1 MARPFGSPGSLT
13 VNTPSLLERR
23 QAISDMAA
31 INNRESSLA
40 RRLFRQYS
48 QASRKGDT
56 EAGEKAMDLFDRS
69 RERGIELGGIQ
80 SYDQRMNAAGQDLS
94 QRIQTNQELADMESG
109 APQAA
114 PASSGAMTLT
124 AQGWTPNETLAT
136 DPVQAQEG
144 IVGGPSGI
152 DATPVRSGPSPAE
165 GGIMAARNR
174 SVSPIYSSRGIE
186 QQTAP
191 QSLDPNYG
199 PPVGSASTPDREFA
213 KKFPA
218 LSAFMQR
225 AGEVDY
231 TIKAPGH
238 TFLSKEQIDSI
249 TPGTFEGSDPEAVRL
264 YAENRAAMDVREGIE
279 SEVASYRFDE
289 SLYPEEKKR
298 RMAKRAREKAGLPPN
313 AAPPASAPASSA
325 APSTPNP
332 SPTPAQ
338 RRNVVDMSPRIPV
351 PRAMSSLSQVMG
363 MAPETLDVTLGRA
376 SRAIDLVAGSP
387 KNASSGLSYLA
398 KKAHERVISTA
409 YDTGLRARRKVDQL
423 RKGAS
428 NLSKAARSDLNL

>member
-1 MARPFGSPGSLT
+1 MDPIDYAKTPTGRKFGSSGSL
-13 VNTPSLLERR
+13 VGQPSILERR
-23 QAISDMAA
+23 QAVSDMATL
-31 INNRESSLA
+31 NA
-40 RRLFRQYS
+40 RRSSDYNRVYRQARR
-48 QASRKGDT
+48 ASRQGDM
-56 EAGEKAMDLFDRS
+56 EAGLLALELGDLAS
-69 RERGIELGGIQ
+69 KEGVELGGIRR
-80 SYDQRMNAAGQDLS
+80 YGQRMNAAEDELDQKI
-94 QRIQTNQELADMESG
+94 RTNKELTDMESG

-152 DATPVRSGPSPAE
+152 DATPIRSGPSPAE

-225 AGEVDY
+225 AGEVKDY
-231 TIKAPGH
+231 TLSVPAAGMGPKDVYPEVNGDGVIDATEDAAITRWSNNIKA
-238 TFLSKEQIDSI
+238 SMEQD
-249 TPGTFEGSDPEAVRL
+249 A
-264 YAENRAAMDVREGIE
+264 IE

-298 RMAKRAREKAGLPPN
+298 RMAKRAKAE
-313 AAPPASAPASSA
+313 
-325 APSTPNP
+325 
-332 SPTPAQ
+332 
-338 RRNVVDMSPRIPV
+338 RVDL
-351 PRAMSSLSQVMG
+351 SLS
-363 MAPETLDVTLGRA
+363 ER
-376 SRAIDLVAGSP
+376 SRRPS
-387 KNASSGLSYLA
+387 
-398 KKAHERVISTA
+398 RVI
-409 YDTGLRARRKVDQL
+409 V
-423 RKGAS
+423 KGPTF
-428 NLSKAARSDLNL
+428 

>member
-48 QASRKGDT
+48 RASRKGDT
-56 EAGEKAMDLFDRS
+56 EAGEKAMDLFDRAN
-69 RERGIELGGIQ
+69 EKGIELGGIQ

-94 QRIQTNQELADMESG
+94 QRIQTNQELADMEG
-109 APQAA
+109 GEQPAA
-114 PASSGAMTLT
+114 SGAMTLT

-152 DATPVRSGPSPAE
+152 DATPIRSGPSPAE
-165 GGIMAARNR
+165 GGIMAARR
-174 SVSPIYSSRGIE
+174 KASTPIYSSRGIE
-186 QQTAP
+186 QQDSP

-218 LSAFMQR
+218 LSAFMKR

-238 TFLSKEQIDSI
+238 TFLSKEQVDSI

-289 SLYPEEKKR
+289 RLPEDEKKR
-298 RMAKRAREKAGLPPN
+298 RMAKRAKTERVDLSLAERSRRLRE
-313 AAPPASAPASSA
+313 
-325 APSTPNP
+325 
-332 SPTPAQ
+332 
-338 RRNVVDMSPRIPV
+338 
-351 PRAMSSLSQVMG
+351 
-363 MAPETLDVTLGRA
+363 
-376 SRAIDLVAGSP
+376 SRAPFAAAGSGAP
-387 KNASSGLSYLA
+387 GT
-398 KKAHERVISTA
+398 RVITRG
-409 YDTGLRARRKVDQL
+409 TTF
-423 RKGAS
+423 
-428 NLSKAARSDLNL
+428 

>member
-94 QRIQTNQELADMESG
+94 QRIQTNQELTDMESG

-114 PASSGAMTLT
+114 PASSGAMTVT
-124 AQGWTPNETLAT
+124 DQGWTPNETLAT

-152 DATPVRSGPSPAE
+152 DATPIRSGPSPAE
-165 GGIMAARNR
+165 GGIMAARR
-174 SVSPIYSSRGIE
+174 KASTPIYSSRGIE
-186 QQTAP
+186 QQTTP

-199 PPVGSASTPDREFA
+199 PPVGSVSTPDREFD

-218 LSAFMQR
+218 LSAFMKR
-225 AGEVDY
+225 AGEVKDY
-231 TIKAPGH
+231 KMFSSPSQTATGVNVWYSSEGGDGWSDAEEAEWDI
-238 TFLSKEQIDSI
+238 SK
-249 TPGTFEGSDPEAVRL
+249 
-264 YAENRAAMDVREGIE
+264 
-279 SEVASYRFDE
+279 YRFDE
-289 SLYPEEKKR
+289 RYHTPEEAKKR
-298 RMAKRAREKAGLPPN
+298 KEKSAKIRAVDLAIDERSRRLAEGTSNIRRL
-313 AAPPASAPASSA
+313 
-325 APSTPNP
+325 
-332 SPTPAQ
+332 PTP
-338 RRNVVDMSPRIPV
+338 
-351 PRAMSSLSQVMG
+351 G
-363 MAPETLDVTLGRA
+363 TTF
-376 SRAIDLVAGSP
+376 
-387 KNASSGLSYLA
+387 
-398 KKAHERVISTA
+398 
-409 YDTGLRARRKVDQL
+409 
-423 RKGAS
+423 
-428 NLSKAARSDLNL
+428 